1 MNSPRSESRVRLLLL
16 GGTMSNDQSRWREL
30 AEKASVEQNSDKLM
44 ALVEELMGAMSQ
56 REAVARQRRNSASA

>member
-1 MNSPRSESRVRLLLL
+1 
-16 GGTMSNDQSRWREL
+16 MSNDQSRWREL
-30 AEKASVEQNSDKLM
+30 AEKASVEQDSDKLM